1 VTSTPSRRIAFLD
14 VDGTIL
20 DDGGSVAASTI
31 EAITTARAAGH
42 LVYLSTGRSA
52 PDIHP
57 DVRAIGFDG
66 AITNSGAFAT
76 SGGQTV
82 LARTMPVEALRLL
95 TEYFD
100 AHGIHYLL
108 QSNSGVYTS
117 AEVRLLMDET
127 VGRLRGAVDPS
138 VVARFGDLS
147 EADLTQIA
155 KAVFMS
161 ESPGMVAQ
169 VRADLGELFHI
180 VPGSMPLPGGS
191 NGEVGMRGTTKGSAI
206 LHVLDGLGA
215 DPADAIG
222 IGDSWNDVEMFEV
235 CGVGIAMGNADPE
248 LQALADEVTTSV
260 TADGVYNAFVRHGLV
275 SNRSTS
281 ILSARNMS

>member
-1 VTSTPSRRIAFLD
+1 MTAAASRRIVFLD

-20 DDGGSVAASTI
+20 DHGTSVAPSTI

-52 PDIHP
+52 GDIHP

-66 AITNSGAFAT
+66 AITNGGAFAT
-76 SGGQTV
+76 SAGETV
-82 LARTMPVEALRLL
+82 LARTMPVEALAQL

-100 AHGIHYLL
+100 GHRIHYFL
-108 QSNSGVYTS
+108 QSDAGVYAS
-117 AEVRLLMDET
+117 AEVRHLMGEIIHP
-127 VGRLRGAVDPS
+127 VRSGVAPS
-138 VVARFGDLS
+138 IVPEFRDLS
-147 EADLTQIA
+147 EADRTQIA

-161 ESPGMVAQ
+161 ESTGMVAQ
-169 VRADLGELFHI
+169 VQADLGELFHVI
-180 VPGSMPLPGGS
+180 PGSMPLPGGT

-206 LHVLDGLGA
+206 LHLLDRLGI
-215 DPADAIG
+215 DPATAIG

-235 CGVGIAMGNADPE
+235 CGVGIAMGNAAPE

-260 TADGVYNAFVRHGLV
+260 TADGVHNAFLRHGL
-275 SNRSTS
+275 
-281 ILSARNMS
+281 L

>member
-1 VTSTPSRRIAFLD
+1 MTSRRIAFLD
-14 VDGTIL
+14 VDGTML
-20 DDGGSVAASTI
+20 DHGGAVAASTI
-31 EAITTARAAGH
+31 EAVTTARSAGH

-52 PDIHP
+52 GDIHP
-57 DVRAIGFDG
+57 DVQAIGFDG
-66 AITNSGAFAT
+66 AITNGGAFAT
-76 SGGQTV
+76 SDGETV
-82 LARTMPVEALRLL
+82 LARTMPVDALAQL

-100 AHGIHYLL
+100 AHGTHYFL
-108 QSNSGVYTS
+108 QSDTGVYAS
-117 AEVRLLMDET
+117 AGARRLMDE
-127 VGRLRGAVDPS
+127 VIGALRGEVEPS
-138 VVARFGDLS
+138 VAPRFRDLS

-161 ESPGMVAQ
+161 ESAGMVTQ
-169 VRADLGELFHI
+169 LQADLGELFHV

-206 LHVLDGLGA
+206 LHVLERLGV
-215 DPADAIG
+215 DPSTAIG

-260 TADGVYNAFVRHGLV
+260 SADGVYNAFVRHGLV
-275 SNRSTS
+275 
-281 ILSARNMS
+281 

>member
-1 VTSTPSRRIAFLD
+1 MDNGTVTAAPSRRIVFLD

-20 DDGGSVAASTI
+20 DHGRSVAPSTV

-52 PDIHP
+52 GDIHP
-57 DVRAIGFDG
+57 DVQAIGFDG
-66 AITNSGAFAT
+66 AITNGGAFAI
-76 SGGQTV
+76 SGDQTV
-82 LARTMPVEALRLL
+82 LADTMPVEALTQL
-95 TEYFD
+95 TDYFD
-100 AHGIHYLL
+100 AHGIHYFL
-108 QSNSGVYTS
+108 QSDDGVYAS
-117 AEVRLLMDET
+117 AGVRELMGEI
-127 VGRLRGAVDPS
+127 VRRLRGGVEPS
-138 VVARFGDLS
+138 IVPTFRDLS
-147 EADLTQIA
+147 EADPTQIA

-161 ESPGMVAQ
+161 RSTGMVAQ
-169 VRADLGELFHI
+169 VQADLGELFHV

-206 LHVLDGLGA
+206 LQVLDRLGA
-215 DPADAIG
+215 DPAAAIG

-275 SNRSTS
+275 
-281 ILSARNMS
+281 